1 LLAAVC
7 VLSITGCATRAS
19 NRWQPQP
26 DAPAQAAAPASA
38 PATAKAESTPSPKPA
53 DKSSATRIVLFAPTA
68 IAPIAAIY
76 PEARTDYPYDL
87 AQRVDLLVRD
97 ADGRA
102 GERLPASDD
111 AAWSKG
117 RVAATAGAHVVVLSF
132 IEEVH
137 AVPGV
142 SRPNGRHDTF
152 VATARMVCLDV
163 DGKEIYAKTATGEA
177 EGQQSPKFM
186 GASNRPE
193 CVAAWNALSNALG
206 GVRQYLEG
214 AMDISNQPHRASL
227 DQAPAPAAL
236 VDVVIDSQPAR
247 ADILVDGVYRGTTK
261 QKLKLPERPVKIRL
275 ELAGYKP
282 WEREMTPNPDMRVE
296 PVLEPLAESAPA
308 QEPAPADPAAAP
320 APAPAIPANP

>member
-1 LLAAVC
+1 MKNSRLLMVAVC
-7 VLSITGCATRAS
+7 ALLLCNGCTTRAS
-19 NRWQPQP
+19 NRWQPEPEVPIQ
-26 DAPAQAAAPASA
+26 ASA
-38 PATAKAESTPSPKPA
+38 PAETAAPVTAQADAKPVPPPT
-53 DKSSATRIVLFAPTA
+53 DKPLATRIVLFAPTA

-76 PEARTDYPYDL
+76 PAANTDYPYDL
-87 AQRVDLLVRD
+87 AQRVDVLVRD

-111 AAWSKG
+111 TAWSKG
-117 RVAATAGAHVVVLSF
+117 RVAATAGAHVIVLSF

-142 SRPNGRHDTF
+142 STPNGRHDTF
-152 VATARMVCLDV
+152 VATARIQCLDV

-177 EGQQSPKFM
+177 EGRQSPKFM

-206 GVRQYLEG
+206 GVRQYLDG
-214 AMDISNQPHRASL
+214 VTDISNQPHRASL

-236 VDVVIDSQPAR
+236 VDVVISSQPPN
-247 ADILVDGVYRGTTK
+247 ADIMVDNLFRGNTP

-296 PVLEPLAESAPA
+296 PVLEPLAEASP
-308 QEPAPADPAAAP
+308 QQADPAPISPAAP
-320 APAPAIPANP
+320 